1 MMPLAYRIRPK
12 EFKDII
18 GQNHLVGPHG
28 VITKMLAQEKL
39 FSMILYG
46 K

>member
-18 GQNHLVGPHG
+18 GQDHLVGEKG
-28 VITKMLAQEKL
+28 IITKMLNQEKL
-39 FSMILYG
+39 FL
-46 K
+46 